1 MVYEDDSRGFRCA
14 EDPEV
19 VRFRDR
25 WFLYYT
31 LAPGQGVRRLP
42 WHIGI
47 AVSDDL
53 ERFEKVGELT
63 PAVLGQDNGVSIG
76 SLLVLGDRLLMFYF
90 TYGSGANDSICLATS
105 DDGIRF
111 TPHPRNPIFRALGDW
126 NCGRAI
132 SPSVVLHDGRLRMYA
147 CTRDP
152 EMSRQSIVVADAAA
166 HSDLGPEAWTQVGW
180 GEAFGPEEGW
190 EHESTESPS
199 VIRHDGDWYMFY
211 GGGYWTRPQQ
221 VGCARSSDGLR
232 WTRLGG
238 PLLPYQGG
246 IDGAPL
252 ERASPSVF
260 RDSDGGAHLVVQES
274 ADRGHNWRVVS
285 FPIGWRDGVPV
296 LRHEDAGHP
305 PL

>member
-1 MVYEDDSRGFRCA
+1 MVYEDASRGFRCA

-31 LAPGQGVRRLP
+31 LAPGSGVRRLP

-63 PAVLGQDNGVSIG
+63 PADLGVQNGVCPG
-76 SLLVLGDRLLMFYF
+76 SLIVLDGTLHLFYF
-90 TYGSGANDSICLATS
+90 SYGSGANDSVHLATS
-105 DDGIRF
+105 DDGLAF
-111 TPHPRNPIFRALGDW
+111 TPHPRNPAFRALGEW

-132 SPSVVLHDGRLRMYA
+132 SPHVVRVGDRLRMYV

-152 EMSRQSIVVADAAA
+152 EMSRQSIVVAEAPLR
-166 HSDLGPEAWTQVGW
+166 SGFGPGSWTQLGW

-199 VIRHDGDWYMFY
+199 VIERDGAWYMFY

-221 VGCARSSDGLR
+221 VGCARSADGIR
-232 WTRLGG
+232 WVRLGG
-238 PLLPYQGG
+238 PLLPYRTGV
-246 IDGAPL
+246 DGAPL

-260 RDSDGGAHLVVQES
+260 RDAAGQDHLVVQES
-274 ADRGHNWRVVS
+274 ADRGQNWRVVS
-285 FPIGWRDGVPV
+285 FPIDWQGGVPV
-296 LRHEDAGHP
+296 LRQ
-305 PL
+305 

>member
-1 MVYEDDSRGFRCA
+1 MEYEDDSRGFRCV

-31 LAPGQGVRRLP
+31 LAPGSGSRRLP

-53 ERFEKVGELT
+53 ERFEKVAELA
-63 PAVLGQDNGVSIG
+63 PVDLAVQNGVCPG
-76 SLLVLGDRLLMFYF
+76 SLIVIGDRLHLFYF
-90 TYGSGANDSICLATS
+90 SYGSGANDSIHLATTE
-105 DDGIRF
+105 DGVRF
-111 TPHPRNPIFRALGDW
+111 TPHPRNPIYRALGEW

-132 SPSVVLHDGRLRMYA
+132 SPHVVRHGDRLRMYA

-152 EMSRQSIVVADAAA
+152 EMSRQSIVVAEAPLR
-166 HSDLGPEAWTQVGW
+166 SDLGPGTWTQLGW

-199 VIRHDGDWYMFY
+199 VIERDGAWYMFY

-221 VGCARSSDGLR
+221 VGCARSVDGIR
-232 WTRLGG
+232 WVRLGG
-238 PLLPYQGG
+238 PLLPYRTG

-260 RDSDGGAHLVVQES
+260 RDGDGRDHLVVQES
-274 ADRGHNWRVVS
+274 ADRGQNWRVVS
-285 FPIGWRDGVPV
+285 FPIDWRDGIPV
-296 LRHEDAGHP
+296 LRQ
-305 PL
+305 

>member
-19 VRFRDR
+19 VRFGGR

-31 LAPGQGVRRLP
+31 LAPGQGSRRLP
-42 WHIGI
+42 WHIGV

-53 ERFEKVGELT
+53 ERWEKVGELK
-63 PAVLGQDNGVSIG
+63 PADLAVENGVAPG
-76 SLLVLGDRLLMFYF
+76 SLIVIGDRLHLFYF
-90 TYGSGANDSICLATS
+90 TYGSGQHDSVCLATS

-111 TPHPRNPIFRALGDW
+111 TPHPRNPVFRAMGEW

-132 SPSVVLHDGRLRMYA
+132 SPHVVRVGDRLRMYC

-152 EMSRQSIVVADAAA
+152 EMSRQSIIVAEARLDG
-166 HSDLGPEAWTQVGW
+166 DLGPGRWTQLGW
-180 GEAFGPEEGW
+180 GEAFGPQEGW

-199 VIRHDGDWYMFY
+199 VIERDGKFYMFY

-221 VGCARSSDGLR
+221 VGCALSEDGVR
-232 WTRLGG
+232 WSRLAG
-238 PLLPYQGG
+238 PLLPYRAGV
-246 IDGAPL
+246 DGAPL

-260 RDSDGGAHLVVQES
+260 RDASGQDHLVVQES
-274 ADRGHNWRVVS
+274 ADRGQNWRVVS
-285 FPIGWRDGVPV
+285 FPIDWQGGVPV
-296 LRHEDAGHP
+296 LRQ
-305 PL
+305 